1 MKNHQKSPSRGSFVW
16 TVLLIILLSSFAF
29 ITILNNS
36 KSSAIKTNISALRYE
51 DDNYQRLDTC
61 IAILY
66 DAENNSRFF
75 ILTSDSS
82 FLSKYKGQLGAVE
95 KLLTEFETESQQ
107 QSRQLSKMINSKGI
121 QYQEFINLR
130 SMLDSLLILADQKP
144 IKVKSKTLKRP
155 VTVVRESTQTE
166 VTDSVVV
173 TSNKS
178 SRRLLK
184 RIADAIAN
192 KEQEGS
198 TKSYSEKKVNRDSI
212 AEARDELAAT
222 LQKLDELEPK
232 DRYSAARRE
241 LSSAELKILTTN
253 GRIFQRLQ
261 EVLKELKEQE
271 KNRNEEIRE
280 NLLSATSLN
289 LQDVSHLYRASILI
303 VILLAVIII
312 NNLIRLYRN
321 NRTIL
326 EYAKE
331 TEETTKRKG
340 EFISQLTHEIRTP
353 LNSIIGFSHLI
364 DVKNLD
370 SDLKT
375 SVGAIKNSSKILLSL
390 VNEILDFAKYESG
403 KMELVD
409 SDFSVAELLEQ
420 TVDIVSVLATEKDIE
435 IANQFTF
442 KPDLIVRGD
451 DFRIKQVVINL
462 VNNALKF
469 TPKGG
474 AVYVNSDF
482 EILDEQKG
490 LLKINVIDTG
500 VGIAPENLEKIFEN
514 FVQVSSPGNT
524 AGVLGTG
531 LGLAI
536 CKRIVDL
543 FGGQITVDSTVGKGS
558 QFKVTLPLGIVK
570 NKPQE
575 TETVQSNEV
584 SLHGKK
590 LLIADDTKINLLLIS
605 KVMDKNRIN
614 YDLATDGRKA
624 FELFEANE
632 YDLIIT
638 DIHMPEMDGVELT
651 KQIRSYTDERKSQL
665 PVLGFTG
672 SSTPESRGEYLS
684 FGMNEVLGKPFEE
697 KELIAILRKLM
708 N

>member
-16 TVLLIILLSSFAF
+16 TVLLIVLLSSFAF

-36 KSSAIKTNISALRYE
+36 KSSAIKTNISALRHE

-82 FLSKYKGQLGAVE
+82 YLSKYKGQLGTVE

-107 QSRQLSKMINSKGI
+107 QSQQLSEMINSKGI

-144 IKVKSKTLKRP
+144 VKVKTKSVKRP
-155 VTVVRESTQTE
+155 VTVVRETTQTE

-198 TKSYSEKKVNRDSI
+198 KTSYSEKKVNKDSI
-212 AEARDELAAT
+212 SEAKEELAAT

-261 EVLKELKEQE
+261 EVLKELKAQE
-271 KNRNEEIRE
+271 KKRNEEIRE

-409 SDFSVAELLEQ
+409 SNFSVAELLEQ

-482 EILDEQKG
+482 EILDEEKG

-500 VGIAPENLEKIFEN
+500 VGIAHENLEKIFEN

-543 FGGQITVDSTVGKGS
+543 FGGQISVESTVDKGS
-558 QFKVTLPLGIVK
+558 QFKVTLPLAIVK

-575 TETVQSNEV
+575 TESVQSNEV

-651 KQIRSYTDERKSQL
+651 KQIRNYTDVRKSQL